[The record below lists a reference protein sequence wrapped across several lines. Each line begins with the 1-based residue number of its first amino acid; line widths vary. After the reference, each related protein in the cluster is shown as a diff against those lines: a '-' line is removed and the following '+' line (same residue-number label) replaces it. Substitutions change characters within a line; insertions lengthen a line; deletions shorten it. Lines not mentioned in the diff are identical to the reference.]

1 MEQLNN
7 IELLLKTA
15 DAGRYLGVSVQSL
28 RRYRDVE
35 GGFLVENE
43 DWFSGAF
50 ENSPIRWNVQSC
62 KEAFSKR
69 RKGFSTLK
77 RFQEAK
83 KILKQVS

>member
-1 MEQLNN
+1 MESKV
-7 IELLLKTA
+7 ELLLKTA
-15 DAGRYLGVSVQSL
+15 DAARYLGVSVQSL

-35 GGFLVENE
+35 DGFLVENE

-50 ENSPIRWNVQSC
+50 ENSPIRWNVESC

-83 KILKQVS
+83 KILKQAS

>member
-1 MEQLNN
+1 MV
-7 IELLLKTA
+7 ELLLKTA

-43 DWFSGAF
+43 DWFSSAY
-50 ENSPIRWNVQSC
+50 ENSPIRWNVEKC

-69 RKGFSTLK
+69 HKGN
-77 RFQEAK
+77 AK
-83 KILKQVS
+83 KVLKAVS

>member
-1 MEQLNN
+1 MV
-7 IELLLKTA
+7 ELLLKTA

-50 ENSPIRWNVQSC
+50 ENSPIRWNVEKCQ
-62 KEAFSKR
+62 EAFSKR
-69 RKGFSTLK
+69 RKGFT
-77 RFQEAK
+77 K
-83 KILKQVS
+83 KEFKAVS